1 MEFTFS
7 VVFLMI
13 GIIMG
18 ILEIRLF
25 IKQQN
30 IAKYNTFK
38 ISKHLEAKLSYIED
52 GRVSLYYNEML
63 IDYVLGSREGAL
75 YWYIVGNEGLYVV
88 NRLKSTY
95 DIYADINAVPQKHE
109 NNFKEII

>member
-1 MEFTFS
+1 MEFAFS
-7 VVFLMI
+7 IVFLII
-13 GIIMG
+13 GMVMG
-18 ILEIRLF
+18 ILQVMFL

-30 IAKYNTFK
+30 VA
-38 ISKHLEAKLSYIED
+38 KHLEAKLSYIED

-63 IDYVLGSREGAL
+63 IDYVLGSREGVL

-95 DIYADINAVPQKHE
+95 EIYADINAVPQKHE

>member
-1 MEFTFS
+1 MEFAFS
-7 VVFLMI
+7 IVFLII
-13 GIIMG
+13 GMVMG
-18 ILEIRLF
+18 ILQIMFL

-63 IDYVLGSREGAL
+63 IDYVLGSREGIL
-75 YWYIVGNEGLYVV
+75 YWYIIGNEGLYVV